1 MCSSIL
7 PVIQIAPSMTS
18 GRKMRSRN
26 LHHPV
31 SFSALSFSAA
41 VYVADTSRAGGRPFS
56 CSHRT
61 VASFAS
67 VRTSPPHGSS
77 IRFECVP
84 VSSSTLSF
92 IVRYPRAM
100 ARANSS
106 CRLRS
111 NSASPAWSINAS
123 STASVLLKT
132 YRPLTPGFADLIP
145 RSTVPSASTI

>member
-1 MCSSIL
+1 MRSIIL

-18 GRKMRSRN
+18 GKKMRSRN

-41 VYVADTSRAGGRPFS
+41 VYVADTPRAAGRPFS

-84 VSSSTLSF
+84 VSSSTRSF
-92 IVRYPRAM
+92 IVRYPTRNGAGKFILPTAEQFCI
-100 ARANSS
+100 ARMVNKRKLHEHSDRICVAQN
-106 CRLRS
+106 
-111 NSASPAWSINAS
+111 
-123 STASVLLKT
+123 V
-132 YRPLTPGFADLIP
+132 
-145 RSTVPSASTI
+145 